1 MQWEGQWSEALLTS
15 LYDITA
21 QQAERPA
28 YEASPD
34 AELQV

>member
-1 MQWEGQWSEALLTS
+1 MLQWEGQWAEALLNC

-28 YEASPD
+28 YE
-34 AELQV
+34 VR